1 MKILDIEQNSTEWL
15 EARKGKITGSK
26 LKDIVISR
34 GTKQKIGFY
43 QLIADRL
50 SIDEEKEDP
59 MERGHRL
66 EEEAVRLFS
75 DETGKIVSK
84 CGMWISDEDN
94 NIACS
99 PDGVIKKGKN
109 ITEAVEVKCLSASR
123 HLEAWFTKEI
133 PNEYEYQVLQYFIVN
148 EKLEKLYFCFFD
160 PRVTSKPFFYLEV
173 NREDKKDDIQYY
185 LTYQKETLSKIN
197 QLIEELTF

>member
-1 MKILDIEQNSTEWL
+1 MKILDIEQNSNEWL

-26 LKDIVISR
+26 LKDIIISR

-66 EEEAVRLFS
+66 EDEAIEIFS
-75 DETGKIVSK
+75 QQTDKEVSK
-84 CGMWISDEDN
+84 GGMWLSDEDE

-109 ITEAVEVKCLSASR
+109 IVEAVEVKCLSASR

-133 PNEYEYQVLQYFIVN
+133 PSEYEYQVLQYFIVN
-148 EKLEKLYFCFFD
+148 EKLEKLFFCFYD
-160 PRVTSKPFFYLEV
+160 PRVTAKPFFYLEV
-173 NREDKKDDIQYY
+173 NREDIEDDIKFY
-185 LTYQKETLSKIN
+185 LDYQKQILLKIN
-197 QLIEELTF
+197 QMIEELTF